1 MFDTVWARY
10 FRRGEVHVSDLTGST
25 RSVGGRPRKDSLPPP
40 PGSGR
45 GTSTA
50 RSGPG
55 TREFDPRRDVRRRLL
70 QVALPADVDGR
81 DLDRA
86 VWADLR
92 ALPKET
98 AERTAAHL
106 VVAGRLIDTDPVQA
120 LAHAR
125 AATALAGRVGAV
137 REAAGLTA
145 YAAGEWALGRSE
157 LRTARRITGRADH
170 LAVLADCERALGRP
184 ERALLTLDDPDV
196 PRLDQSSRV
205 ELVIVVAGARRDLG
219 ELEAAV
225 LLLQGPA
232 QSTRARHPWA
242 ARLWFA
248 YADALAAAGRPVARE
263 WFARAASVDAAGATD
278 AAERLLEM
286 DGVVFCLEEPA
297 DEDEQDRQ
305 STTTLE
311 ELGLSPVSAADLSV
325 GGVREEST
333 HARPSRST

>member
-1 MFDTVWARY
+1 M
-10 FRRGEVHVSDLTGST
+10 SDLTGSG
-25 RSVGGRPRKDSLPPP
+25 RSAGERPRRDSSHRS
-40 PGSGR
+40 PGAGR

-50 RSGPG
+50 RSGPVI
-55 TREFDPRRDVRRRLL
+55 REFDPRRESRRRLL
-70 QVALPADVDGR
+70 QVALPVDVDGR
-81 DLDRA
+81 ELDRA
-86 VWADLR
+86 VRADLR
-92 ALPKET
+92 SLPRDT

-106 VVAGRLIDTDPVQA
+106 VMAGRLIDTDPPQA

-137 REAAGLTA
+137 REAAGLAA
-145 YAAGEWALGRSE
+145 YAAGEWALARSE
-157 LRTARRITGRADH
+157 LRTARRITGRADQ

-196 PRLDQSSRV
+196 SGLDQGSRV

-219 ELEAAV
+219 ELDAAV

-232 QSTRARHPWA
+232 QGTRARHPWA

-248 YADALAAAGRPVARE
+248 YADALAAAGRSAARD
-263 WFARAASVDAAGATD
+263 WFARAASVDAEGATE

-286 DGVVFCLEEPA
+286 DGVVFCLEESG

-305 STTTLE
+305 ATTTLE

-325 GGVREEST
+325 AGVPEQPT
-333 HARPSRST
+333 HAGPGRPT